1 MAVDQDHTQPKGA
14 DAGTVRAA
22 REVLSG
28 DRRHGR
34 LARVMPFLG
43 PAFIASV
50 AYMDPG
56 NFATNIAGGAQYGY
70 MLLWVVLTCNLMAML
85 VQLLSA
91 KLGVATGLN
100 LAEHCRA
107 SFSRPTVWFL
117 WVLMEIMAMA
127 TDLAEFVGAAVGF
140 HLLLGFP
147 LWAGGL
153 LTAVATFLILGLERY
168 GFRPLEIAITCFV
181 GLVACCYVVETF
193 LDRPDWGLVVYHTF
207 VPRFQGTGSVLLAA
221 GILGA
226 TVMPHAIFLHSSLT
240 GGRIRVRD
248 PAQLRRLFKFQIVDV
263 VVAMVIAGAI
273 NAAMLIMAA
282 ATFHQAGIVQLGT
295 IEEAHET
302 LVPLLGRAAS
312 VVFALSLVAAGLSS
326 SAVGTMA
333 GQVMMQGFIHRRL
346 PLWLRRGVTI
356 VPSLVVILAGFDP
369 TRTLVLSQVVLSFAL
384 PFAIIP
390 LVVFTSRSDVMGV
403 LANRRPTIV
412 IAGIVAA
419 LVVALNVFLLVRLF
433 AGD

>member
-1 MAVDQDHTQPKGA
+1 
-14 DAGTVRAA
+14 
-22 REVLSG
+22 
-28 DRRHGR
+28 
-34 LARVMPFLG
+34 
-43 PAFIASV
+43 
-50 AYMDPG
+50 
-56 NFATNIAGGAQYGY
+56 
-70 MLLWVVLTCNLMAML
+70 MLLWVVLACNLTAML

-91 KLGVATGLN
+91 KLGIATGLN

-107 SFSRPTVWFL
+107 RFSRPTVWFL

-140 HLLLGFP
+140 HLLLGLP

-193 LDRPDWGLVVYHTF
+193 LDRPDWGHVFYHTF
-207 VPRFQGTGSVLLAA
+207 VPQFQGVESVLLAA

-248 PAQLRRLFKFQIVDV
+248 PVQLRRLFKFQIVDV

-282 ATFHQAGIVQLGT
+282 ATFNRAGMVQLGT
-295 IEEAHET
+295 IEEAHRT
-302 LVPLLGRAAS
+302 LVPLLGKAAS
-312 VVFALSLVAAGLSS
+312 LVFALSLVAAGLSS

-346 PLWLRRGVTI
+346 PVWLRRGVTI

-412 IAGIVAA
+412 VAGIVAA

>member
-1 MAVDQDHTQPKGA
+1 
-14 DAGTVRAA
+14 
-22 REVLSG
+22 
-28 DRRHGR
+28 
-34 LARVMPFLG
+34 
-43 PAFIASV
+43 
-50 AYMDPG
+50 
-56 NFATNIAGGAQYGY
+56 
-70 MLLWVVLTCNLMAML
+70 
-85 VQLLSA
+85 
-91 KLGVATGLN
+91 
-100 LAEHCRA
+100 
-107 SFSRPTVWFL
+107 
-117 WVLMEIMAMA
+117 
-127 TDLAEFVGAAVGF
+127 
-140 HLLLGFP
+140 
-147 LWAGGL
+147 
-153 LTAVATFLILGLERY
+153 
-168 GFRPLEIAITCFV
+168 
-181 GLVACCYVVETF
+181 
-193 LDRPDWGLVVYHTF
+193 
-207 VPRFQGTGSVLLAA
+207 
-221 GILGA
+221 
-226 TVMPHAIFLHSSLT
+226 MPHAIFLHSSLT

-248 PAQLRRLFKFQIVDV
+248 PVQLRRLFKFQIVDV
-263 VVAMVIAGAI
+263 VVAMVIAGAV

-282 ATFHQAGIVQLGT
+282 ATFHQAGMTQIGT
-295 IEEAHET
+295 IEAAHET
-302 LVPLLGRAAS
+302 LVPLLGKAAS

-346 PLWLRRGVTI
+346 PVWLRRGVTI